1 MCKMQAES
9 YIRMNNI
16 ISVGLK
22 CVMSMILIKIGVDL
36 NGTGRALCSMYDV
49 ALQCFC
55 MCA

>member
-1 MCKMQAES
+1 MQAES

-55 MCA
+55 LCA